1 MSSAC
6 KEIQDQLAGYV
17 DQEIEPARASTITQH
32 LGKCPGCAQE
42 ANVQSEVKTFV
53 REHAKQVPA
62 PAHVRAEIRRT
73 LERESSRLG
82 FLSQLRMLFRQQP
95 LPAFATAIILMMLA
109 GFATYFLLPSQTI
122 LSGNDVQFVD
132 GSLEGEIICVDCTLL
147 DMTDTPYTHD
157 ATHRLG
163 LRCKDGKL
171 WSILPSERGR
181 ELARDPS
188 RFHRQV
194 RLVGHLF
201 QNMQYIEV
209 KEFSLI

>member
-42 ANVQSEVKTFV
+42 ANEQSEVKTLV

-62 PAHVRAEIRRT
+62 PAHVRAEIRSA
-73 LERESSRLG
+73 LERESSQLG
-82 FLSQLRMLFRQQP
+82 FLSQLLTLFQRQP
-95 LPAFATAIILMMLA
+95 LPVMATAIILMMLS
-109 GFATYFLLPSQTI
+109 GLATHFFLPSQTI
-122 LSGNDVQFVD
+122 SSGTDVQFVD
-132 GSLEGEIICVDCTLL
+132 GSLEGEIICVDCTLMEMTAAL
-147 DMTDTPYTHD
+147 DTHD
-157 ATHRLG
+157 AIHRLG
-163 LRCKDGKL
+163 LRCNDGKL
-171 WSILPSERGR
+171 WSILPSALGQ

-188 RFHRQV
+188 RFRRRV

-201 QNMQYIEV
+201 QSVRYIEV
-209 KEFSLI
+209 KDFSLI

>member
-17 DQEIEPARASTITQH
+17 DQEIEPAQASSITQH

-42 ANVQSEVKTFV
+42 ANAQSEVKTFV
-53 REHAKQVPA
+53 REHAQQVPA

-73 LERESSRLG
+73 LERESSRPG
-82 FLSQLRMLFRQQP
+82 FLSQLRALFERQP
-95 LPAFATAIILMMLA
+95 LPVIATAAILMMLS
-109 GFATYFLLPSQTI
+109 GFATYFFLPSQTAP
-122 LSGNDVQFVD
+122 SGADVQFVN
-132 GSLEGEIICVDCTLL
+132 GSLEGEIICVDCTLM
-147 DMTDTPYTHD
+147 DMTDTQYTHD
-157 ATHRLG
+157 TIHRLG
-163 LRCKDGKL
+163 LRCKDGRL
-171 WSILPSERGR
+171 WSILPSAQGR

-188 RFHRQV
+188 RFRRQV

-201 QNMQYIEV
+201 QSVRYIEV

>member
-17 DQEIEPARASTITQH
+17 DQEIEPAQASTITQH

-42 ANVQSEVKTFV
+42 ASVQSEVKTLV

-62 PAHVRAEIRRT
+62 PAHVRVEIRRT
-73 LERESSRLG
+73 LERESSRFG
-82 FLSQLRMLFRQQP
+82 FLSQLLALFQRQP
-95 LPAFATAIILMMLA
+95 LPAIVTVLVLIFLSGLITH
-109 GFATYFLLPSQTI
+109 YFFPSQTN
-122 LSGNDVQFVD
+122 LRGSDEQFVD
-132 GSLEGEIICVDCTLL
+132 GSIEGEIICVDCTLM
-147 DMTDTPYTHD
+147 DVTKTPYVHD
-157 ATHRLG
+157 FTHRAG

-171 WSILPSERGR
+171 WSILPSEQGR

-201 QNMQYIEV
+201 QSLRYIEV

>member
-17 DQEIEPARASTITQH
+17 DQEIAPARANTITQH

-42 ANVQSEVKTFV
+42 ANVQSEVKTIV

-73 LERESSRLG
+73 LERESSHLG
-82 FLSQLRMLFRQQP
+82 FLSQLRALFQRQP
-95 LPAFATAIILMMLA
+95 LPVMATAVILIMLS
-109 GFATYFLLPSQTI
+109 GFATHFFFPSQTR
-122 LSGNDVQFVD
+122 LGGNDVQFVD
-132 GSLEGEIICVDCTLL
+132 GSLDGEIICVDCTLM

-157 ATHRLG
+157 AIHRLG

-171 WSILPSERGR
+171 WSILPSALGR

-188 RFHRQV
+188 RFRRQV

-201 QNMQYIEV
+201 QNVRYIEV

>member
-42 ANVQSEVKTFV
+42 ANAQSEVKTLV
-53 REHAKQVPA
+53 REHVKQVPA

-73 LERESSRLG
+73 LERESSRFG
-82 FLSQLRMLFRQQP
+82 FLSQLRTLFQRQP
-95 LPAFATAIILMMLA
+95 FPAVATTIVLIALS
-109 GFATYFLLPSQTI
+109 GFAAHFFFPSQTR
-122 LSGNDVQFVD
+122 LGSNDVQFVD

-147 DMTDTPYTHD
+147 DMTDTRYTHD
-157 ATHRLG
+157 AIHRLG
-163 LRCKDGKL
+163 LRCKDGRL
-171 WSILPSERGR
+171 WSILPSDLGR
-181 ELARDPS
+181 ELARNPS
-188 RFHRQV
+188 RFRRQV

-201 QNMQYIEV
+201 QSVRYIEV